1 VTSRPDDDLTI
12 DPVNL
17 RTTASATA
25 VGPRPP
31 SSRRFEPGAI
41 VAGRYRLV
49 AMLGRG
55 GMGEMYRADD
65 LTLDHPVALL
75 PWSTATI
82 GMTTRPKDRFEDL
95 PLGVGEVHTSDVRR
109 TS

>member
-25 VGPRPP
+25 AGPRPP
-31 SSRRFEPGAI
+31 SSRHFEPVAI
-41 VAGRYRLV
+41 VAGRHRLV

-55 GMGEMYRADD
+55 GMGE
-65 LTLDHPVALL
+65 V
-75 PWSTATI
+75 
-82 GMTTRPKDRFEDL
+82 
-95 PLGVGEVHTSDVRR
+95 
-109 TS
+109 